1 ARACRVRRGPLHSR
15 FGARDAIRPS
25 REEPRSTPS
34 HACPTGVPRA
44 CARPGVVGRGSLSR
58 PGAPAASRGGVAMT
72 RLSLAEFEPFVREM
86 TGWAPFPWQTR
97 LAQTVLG
104 DGWPDMLDLPTGT
117 GKTTTL
123 LVALFAL
130 AVDPT
135 RFHRRIALVVDRRI
149 IVDQVEAYAR
159 KLADGLRGGDLP
171 TCRRVAEALLA
182 CMADP
187 DPEHPVRVVHLRGGI
202 PRDDAWIGAPDQP
215 TLIAST
221 VDQVGSRLL
230 FRGYGVSEGMRPV
243 HAG

>member
-1 ARACRVRRGPLHSR
+1 
-15 FGARDAIRPS
+15 
-25 REEPRSTPS
+25 
-34 HACPTGVPRA
+34 
-44 CARPGVVGRGSLSR
+44 
-58 PGAPAASRGGVAMT
+58 
-72 RLSLAEFEPFVREM
+72 
-86 TGWAPFPWQTR
+86 
-97 LAQTVLG
+97 
-104 DGWPDMLDLPTGT
+104 TGT

-202 PRDDAWIGAPDQP
+202 PRDDAWIGAPAQP
-215 TLIAST
+215 AVTART
-221 VDQVGSRLL
+221 VESVGSRLL
-230 FRGYGVSEGMRPV
+230 RRGYRVSLGMRPDPARGLTGGRLRPVGGV
-243 HAG
+243 HVVAGFEDTRAFLHRTYGGAARVEGGGP